1 LWQEATTSLSGG
13 LNLDLNI
20 QWPHHE
26 APMWYIT
33 MVKFRRSPTKADAA
47 ATNQRLKDWASKG
60 IKIHEAFYT
69 LGRYD
74 QVWIGEAPDEK
85 TLTQFALSTPA
96 DLAVTETMIAVSR
109 DEATNWLK

>member
-1 LWQEATTSLSGG
+1 
-13 LNLDLNI
+13 
-20 QWPHHE
+20 
-26 APMWYIT
+26 MWYIT